1 MDINT
6 AEEKQQKNKQTLTAN
21 ANFMQ
26 SDEIQWRLVNAVR
39 MRLS

>member
-6 AEEKQQKNKQTLTAN
+6 AEEKQQKNKQTILTAN

-26 SDEIQWRLVNAVR
+26 SNEIK
-39 MRLS
+39 